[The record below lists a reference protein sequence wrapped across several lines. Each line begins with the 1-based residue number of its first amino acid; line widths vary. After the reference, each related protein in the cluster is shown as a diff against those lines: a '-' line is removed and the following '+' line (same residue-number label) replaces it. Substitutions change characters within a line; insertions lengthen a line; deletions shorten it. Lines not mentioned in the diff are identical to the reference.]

1 MAQQAMIATE
11 REPGSPVAVVRIQ
24 REERRNAFDE
34 EIIDG
39 LTRAAESLREDDSLK
54 AIVVTGG
61 ARVFSSGA
69 DFATLESLKTASSVN
84 AARRMAHRGSIMCK
98 AWESL
103 PQVTIAAMEGAVVG
117 AGVALALACDW
128 RVMAADAYVCV
139 PEVLVGVT
147 FGWGSIPRLTALVG
161 PARAKRMVI
170 LCQRHAA
177 QEMLDWGVADK
188 VADKGR
194 ALDCALDLARDVAAL
209 PALATQ
215 IVKRSINACSAA
227 LGDTASHADMEQTLL
242 CLTDAEGEAL
252 RKRAL
257 EAIAGKKRRPG

>member
-1 MAQQAMIATE
+1 MTDSKLVITQ
-11 REPGSPVAVVRIQ
+11 RDSHSPVGIVRIQ
-24 REERRNAFDE
+24 REERMNAFNE

-39 LTRAAESLREDDSLK
+39 LIQAAESLRDDVSLK
-54 AIVVTGG
+54 AIVLTGG

-69 DFATLESLKTASSVN
+69 DFATLESLKKLPSVN

-128 RVMAADAYVCV
+128 RVMAKEAFVCV
-139 PEVLVGVT
+139 PEVRVGVT
-147 FGWGSIPRLTALVG
+147 FGWGTIPRLTTLVG

-177 QEMLDWGVADK
+177 PEMLDWGLADK
-188 VADKGR
+188 VVDNGQT
-194 ALDCALDLARDVAAL
+194 LDRALDLAREVAAM

-215 IVKRSINACSAA
+215 IVKRSINAYSTA
-227 LGDTASHADMEQTLL
+227 LGDIASHADMEEILL

-252 RKRAL
+252 RKRAF
-257 EAIAGKKRRPG
+257 EAVAGKLVSPG